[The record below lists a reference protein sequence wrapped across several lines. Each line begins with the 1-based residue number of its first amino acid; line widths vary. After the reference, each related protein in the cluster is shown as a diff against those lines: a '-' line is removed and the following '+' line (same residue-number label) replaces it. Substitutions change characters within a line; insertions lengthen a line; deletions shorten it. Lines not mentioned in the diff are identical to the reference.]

1 MERAN
6 GIIRA
11 NGGMRRKMMA
21 MRLRRWVAA
30 VLMLGMLAALHAAF
44 AASGAW
50 DQPAGALAEQIAALM
65 GPGQA
70 RLTLRNVSSIG
81 NDELPGIRKLL
92 VQDLKARGVTMA
104 GAESANE
111 IRVTLSEN
119 ARERLWVAEVAEGSV
134 TQVAMVHAELGAPHA
149 AAATGGVMLRSQ
161 KIFADRASRCW
172 RLRRRR
178 MD

>member
-70 RLTLRNVSSIG
+70 RLTLRNASSIG

-92 VQDLKARGVTMA
+92 VAGFEGAGRDDGGRGERERDSRDAERECARAAVGGRGDRRQRDAGGDGACGAECAARGCGDGRRDA
-104 GAESANE
+104 AQPG
-111 IRVTLSEN
+111 RF
-119 ARERLWVAEVAEGSV
+119 SV
-134 TQVAMVHAELGAPHA
+134 
-149 AAATGGVMLRSQ
+149 
-161 KIFADRASRCW
+161 RASRCW